1 MPGLRLPSAV
11 FSAEPLYFQRSPA
24 DNCATETEGPVV
36 DKTISLKD
44 CNPLCRKCLRACR
57 QTASA
62 LLLDCPR
69 YFPRPFKIVEHRF
82 DQLDLFDK

>member
-1 MPGLRLPSAV
+1 
-11 FSAEPLYFQRSPA
+11 
-24 DNCATETEGPVV
+24 VV